1 MAPTLKHPVSLFIT
15 ALLLA
20 GWGLWWAN
28 FGSRGL
34 FLDEANLALAV
45 RERSFIQLWQPL
57 PYEQYAPPLYLV
69 LVKALA
75 ELFSYDENYLR
86 LPSLLG
92 ACLGIYGLW
101 LASKRLELASWRWL
115 PVALFFVAPI
125 CLRYSGEFKPYM
137 LDLGL
142 TGLVLAWAL
151 SRPRPRWYWAPI
163 GALLIWLSMP
173 MVFSLA
179 AAGLY
184 VLWQQPKSRKSWSI
198 IAAGWGLSFLL
209 FYWLLL
215 AGESSRSNL
224 QSFHAE
230 FFFPLRFWTIEAW
243 QQAAQLL
250 QAQLK
255 HAFGFVVLAQVWAAV
270 GIFMAGWQARSSA
283 QRTAQIFLLLGPWL
297 LAVLASSIGKYSLIP
312 RLMLFSYPG
321 WWLLACLGWY
331 RHFRQSTTLLRWFGP
346 AGVLILLLGTNV
358 YRHYQH
364 PLQVGQVR
372 EALQVLPE
380 DHAVYVNKWAVPAVR
395 YYRELHE
402 PPLGP
407 AVEYYLDSLQQGP
420 YQAQNL
426 RPICLLYSMET
437 IEEVHEQRRKDS
449 LSLSSLGYQ
458 LSAETFFRSRF
469 LVAEPKSINSREPD

>member
-1 MAPTLKHPVSLFIT
+1 MAPTLKHPASLIT
-15 ALLLA
+15 AALLLA
-20 GWGLWWAN
+20 GLGLWWVN
-28 FGSRGL
+28 FGGRGL

-45 RERSFIQLWQPL
+45 RERSFFQLWQPL

-75 ELFSYDENYLR
+75 ELFSYDENFLR

-92 ACLGIYGLW
+92 ACLGIFGLW
-101 LASKRLELASWRWL
+101 LAGKRLDLAGWRWL
-115 PVALFFVAPI
+115 PVALLFVLPI

-142 TGLVLAWAL
+142 ATLILGWATG
-151 SRPRPRWYWAPI
+151 RPKPRWHWAAV

-184 VLWQQPKSRKSWSI
+184 LLWQQPKSRSSWLI
-198 IAAGWGLSFLL
+198 IAACWALSFLV

-215 AGESSRSNL
+215 AGESSRTNL

-230 FFFPLRFWTIEAW
+230 YFFPLRFWTVEAW
-243 QQAAQLL
+243 QQAAGLL

-270 GIFMAGWQARSSA
+270 GICMAAWQARSSTERRA
-283 QRTAQIFLLLGPWL
+283 RLLLLLGPWL

-321 WWLLACLGWY
+321 WWLVACLGWHQ
-331 RHFRQSTTLLRWFGP
+331 HFRQSTNLWRWLGP

-358 YRHYQH
+358 YRHYQQ

-372 EALQVLPE
+372 EALLALPA

-407 AVEYYLDSLQQGP
+407 AVEYYLDSLQHGP
-420 YQAQNL
+420 YQAQTL

-437 IEEVHEQRRKDS
+437 IDEVLEQYRKDS

-458 LSAETFFRSRF
+458 ISAYTFYRSRF
-469 LVAEPKSINSREPD
+469 LAADPGPRSTKIPY